1 MNQGASNLSADVD
14 NVFLLI
20 IGISTLFLVA
30 ITVVMIYFVYRYRE
44 KRNPVPTEIHG
55 STTLELI
62 WTIIPTLIALMMFW
76 YGWKA
81 WIPVRNPPKDSM
93 TITVTARMWSFS
105 FDYPNGQVSNVLI
118 VPKGKPVRLNLH
130 ATDINHS
137 IFIPAFRIK
146 QDAIPG
152 RNNFVWFIATKEG
165 SYNLFCTEY
174 CGLRHSYMNAEVR
187 VVSEADFNKWFNS
200 GPKKL
205 SAEEA
210 AKPGAAGRLLYEQK
224 GCVACHSIDGSK
236 IVGPSFK
243 GIYGEEVIVMADGKE
258 KKVMVDDEYIKRSLY
273 DPNAEVVK
281 GFLPNMMV
289 SYKTDLDDKKVK
301 DIAEFIK
308 SLNAK

>member
-1 MNQGASNLSADVD
+1 MYEGASNLSTGVD

-20 IGISTLFLVA
+20 FAVSALFLVA
-30 ITVVMIYFVYRYRE
+30 ITAVMLYFVYRYHE

-55 STTLELI
+55 STTLEIL
-62 WTIIPTLIALMMFW
+62 WTVIPTLIALVMFW

-81 WIPVRNPPKDSM
+81 WIPVRNPPADAM

-105 FDYPNGQVSNVLI
+105 FDYPNGLNNNVLL
-118 VPKGKPVRLNLH
+118 VPKGKPVRLNLV

-165 SYNLFCTEY
+165 SYNLFCAEY
-174 CGLRHSYMNAEVR
+174 CGLRHSYMNAEVK
-187 VVSEADFNKWFNS
+187 VVDEATFNKWYAA

-210 AKPGAAGRLLYEQK
+210 AKPGAAGRLLFESK
-224 GCVACHSIDGSK
+224 GCMACHSLDGTK
-236 IVGPSFK
+236 IVGPTLK
-243 GIYGEEVIVMADGKE
+243 GVFGHEVTVLVDGKE
-258 KKVMVDDEYIKRSLY
+258 KTITVDEEYLKRSIL

-281 GFLPNMMV
+281 GYQPNMMV
-289 SYKTDLDDKKVK
+289 SYKGQIDDKGIQ
-301 DIAEFIK
+301 DIIDFIK
-308 SLNAK
+308 TLDAK

>member
-1 MNQGASNLSADVD
+1 MFEGASNLSAAID

-20 IGISTLFLVA
+20 LGISTLFLVG
-30 ITVVMIYFVYRYRE
+30 ITAVMLYFVYRYNE

-55 STTLELI
+55 STKLELV

-81 WIPVRNPPKDSM
+81 WIPVRNPPEDSM

-105 FDYPNGQVSNVLI
+105 FDYPNGLNSKTLL
-118 VPKGKPVRLNLH
+118 VPKGKPVRLNLL

-174 CGLRHSYMNAEVR
+174 CGLRHSYMSAEVK
-187 VVSEADFNKWFNS
+187 VVPEAEFNKWYAS

-205 SAEEA
+205 TAEEA
-210 AKPGAAGRLLYEQK
+210 AVPGAAGRLLYEQK
-224 GCVACHSIDGSK
+224 GCVACHSLDGTK
-236 IVGPSFK
+236 IVGPSLK
-243 GIYGEEVIVMADGKE
+243 GIYGEEIIVVVDGKE
-258 KKVMVDDEYIKRSLY
+258 KKVVVDDEYIKRSLY
-273 DPNAEVVK
+273 EPNAELVK
-281 GFLPNMMV
+281 GFLPNQMV
-289 SYKTDLDDKKVK
+289 SYKAELDEKKVQ
-301 DIAEFIK
+301 DIADFIK

>member
-1 MNQGASNLSADVD
+1 MFEGASNLSTGVD

-20 IGISTLFLVA
+20 FGISAVFLLA
-30 ITVVMIYFVYRYRE
+30 ITAVMLYFVWRYDE

-55 STTLELI
+55 SNTLEI
-62 WTIIPTLIALMMFW
+62 VWTVIPTLLALMMFW

-81 WIPVRNPPKDSM
+81 WIPVRHPPADSM

-105 FDYPNGQVSNVLI
+105 FDYPNGLNNNVLL
-118 VPKGKPVRLNLH
+118 VPKGKAVRLNLH
-130 ATDINHS
+130 AVDINHS

-152 RNNFVWFIATKEG
+152 RDNFVWFIATKEG

-174 CGLRHSYMNAEVR
+174 CGLRHSYMNAEVK
-187 VVSEADFNKWFNS
+187 VVDEATFKAWYAS

-210 AKPGAAGRLLYEQK
+210 AKPGAIGRQLYEQK
-224 GCVACHSIDGSK
+224 GCLACHSLDGTK

-243 GIYGEEVIVMADGKE
+243 GIYGEDATVLTDGKE
-258 KKVMVDDEYIKRSLY
+258 RTVKVDDDYIKRSLLE
-273 DPNAEVVK
+273 PNADVVK
-281 GFLPNMMV
+281 GFQPNMMV
-289 SYKTDLDDKKVK
+289 SYKGQIDEKGIK
-301 DIAEFIK
+301 DIADFIK

>member
-1 MNQGASNLSADVD
+1 MFEGASNLSTGVD

-20 IGISTLFLVA
+20 FGVSAIFLVA
-30 ITVVMIYFVYRYRE
+30 ITVVMLYFVYRYHE

-55 STTLELI
+55 SNTLEI
-62 WTIIPTLIALMMFW
+62 VWTVIPTLIALVMFW

-81 WIPVRNPPKDSM
+81 WIPVRNPPADSM

-105 FDYPNGQVSNVLI
+105 FDYPNGMSNNVLL

-152 RNNFVWFIATKEG
+152 RDNFVWFIATKDG
-165 SYNLFCTEY
+165 SYNIFCTEY
-174 CGLRHSYMNAEVR
+174 CGLRHSYMNAEVK
-187 VVSEADFNKWFNS
+187 VVDEATFNKWYAS

-205 SAEEA
+205 TAEEA

-224 GCVACHSIDGSK
+224 GCLACHSIDGTK

-243 GIYGEEVIVMADGKE
+243 GIYGEEVTVVVDGKE
-258 KKVMVDDEYIKRSLY
+258 KTIKVDDEYIKRSML
-273 DPNAEVVK
+273 DPNAEIVK
-281 GFLPNMMV
+281 GFQPNMMV
-289 SYKTDLDDKKVK
+289 SYKGQIDDKGLQ
-301 DIAEFIK
+301 DIADFIK